1 MRVIRGRGR
10 GRGRGGAAGGRGRG
24 RGATLG
30 HTGGTRTPR
39 RDQNPQETELYTPA
53 LEQQRLDEARARDN
67 PNSTRTTR
75 NGTVLETRN
84 AGVSAAPE
92 VAAPEARGMAARIV
106 REAVAENHVEDFF
119 NDQGITDHQGGP
131 KTGRPPFTI
140 VQNLMGC
147 DFGETKAKTVAQEL
161 FVNEYISCKNMS
173 ETTLF
178 HRIKTITRNKDNP
191 VHLTGRDETYI
202 QAFIFWVKEK
212 LLLGKDP
219 SSILFPPDL
228 VGTINERFFTH
239 KKYLAQCVRDGAGY
253 KPDKFTKDMR
263 WRDWADEYL
272 NYLKFCPGTDGIP
285 LSYIIRDDHTPTPPA
300 DASFLRV
307 WVATAPHYGHAYG
320 VDSESVHTS
329 LTKSIS
335 GHDEAE
341 AAIQAVKYH
350 NDGRA
355 VWKALVNYFEGQ
367 GIYAYDFTAAEED
380 FYTLKYSGERPPNMD
395 WKEFERR
402 LRSMFL
408 VYDKRFCANYH
419 HQQHRLS
426 ILLRKIQCDWLK
438 ETLTFIRVAASS
450 NPPTTTFEGAMTS
463 FRCAVQARHPPQ
475 SGILPIRRIKA
486 VESGKNAWEP
496 REGRHANDTLVSL
509 DNGDTA
515 YFHVTY
521 WFPIHIFKQL
531 PEDRKQAARDHR
543 TKERTGRRGDA
554 KQKRTIQ
561 KLETENLQLRTAATA
576 LPPPPGQVTYP
587 NSVSLDDQLSVIT
600 KSYLSQVTQATAQAN
615 GTSIMGG
622 RNEQAFKRSKN
633 N

>member
-84 AGVSAAPE
+84 AGVNAAPE

-178 HRIKTITRNKDNP
+178 HRIKTITRNQDNP

-239 KKYLAQCVRDGAGY
+239 KKYLAQCIRDGAGY

-285 LSYIIRDDHTPTPPA
+285 LSYVIRDDNTPNPPVG
-300 DASFLRV
+300 DSFLKV
-307 WVATAPHYGHAYG
+307 WVATAPHYGITYG
-320 VDSESVHTS
+320 IDSESVHTS

-355 VWKALVNYFEGQ
+355 VWTALVTYFEGQ
-367 GIYAYDFTAAEED
+367 GIYAYDFTQAEDD
-380 FYTLKYSGERPPNMD
+380 FYTLKYTGEKPPTMD

-408 VYDKRFCANYH
+408 VYDKRFRANYH

-426 ILLRKIQCDWLK
+426 ILLRKIQCEWLK

-450 NPPTTTFEGAMTS
+450 VPPTTTFEGALTS
-463 FRCAVQARHPPQ
+463 FRCAVQARHPPT
-475 SGILPIRRIKA
+475 SGIFPVRRIKA
-486 VESGKNAWEP
+486 VASTQGPWKPNRGLHAADKIVKLSG
-496 REGRHANDTLVSL
+496 GGTSHYHVS
-509 DNGDTA
+509 
-515 YFHVTY
+515 Y
-521 WFPIHIFKQL
+521 WFTPPVFRQL
-531 PEDRKQAARDHR
+531 SEDQQQACRDHR
-543 TKERTGRRGDA
+543 ASKRNPGEGNRTDNT
-554 KQKRTIQ
+554 KRTIQ
-561 KLETENLQLRTAATA
+561 QLETENLQLRATAAAENLSA
-576 LPPPPGQVTYP
+576 LIPD
-587 NSVSLDDQLSVIT
+587 SVSLDDQLSVIT
-600 KSYLSQVTQATAQAN
+600 KSYISQVSQAASQATKS
-615 GTSIMGG
+615 SIMGG